1 MYTKIVKYER
11 NRIGDWDKEYES
23 FEVLKEIKA
32 TDNDLFE
39 NILKVDGKLYKPCSA
54 YGEYIAVDE
63 IKINYSPDVDV
74 RNESGVECPY
84 CGFVDQDTNEFSSKS
99 GETKCVNCESEIKYV
114 INAVINSLGECLEVI
129 CHTGPVKLNEPIE
142 L

>member
-11 NRIGDWDKEYES
+11 NGIGVWDQDYES
-23 FEVLKEIKA
+23 FEVLKEMKP
-32 TDNDLFE
+32 TDNDFFE
-39 NILKVDGKLYKPCSA
+39 NILKIDDKLYKPCSA

-63 IKINYSPDVDV
+63 IRINYSPVADV

-84 CGFVDQDTNEFSSKS
+84 CGFVDQDTHEFSSNS
-99 GETKCVNCESEIKYV
+99 GETECTNCESEIKYV
-114 INAVINSLGECLEVI
+114 INAVNNSLGECVEVI

-142 L
+142 I

>member
-11 NRIGDWDKEYES
+11 NGIGAWDKDYS
-23 FEVLKEIKA
+23 SMEVLKEIKP
-32 TDNDLFE
+32 TDNDFFE
-39 NILKVDGKLYKPCSA
+39 NILKIDGKLYKPCSA

-63 IKINYSPDVDV
+63 VKINYSPYADV
-74 RNESGVECPY
+74 RNENDVECPY
-84 CGFVDQDTNEFSSKS
+84 CGFVDQDTHEFPSKS
-99 GETKCVNCESEIKYV
+99 GETECANCESEIKYL

-142 L
+142 I

>member
-11 NRIGDWDKEYES
+11 NGIGVLDHDYS
-23 FEVLKEIKA
+23 IMEVLKEIKS
-32 TDNDLFE
+32 TDNDFLK
-39 NILKVDGKLYKPCSA
+39 NILKIDGKLYNPCSA
-54 YGEYIAVDE
+54 FGEYIAVEE
-63 IKINYSPDVDV
+63 IKINYSPDEDV

-84 CGFVDQDTNEFSSKS
+84 CGFVDQDTNEYSSDSS
-99 GETKCVNCESEIKYV
+99 GTECVNCKSEIKYV
-114 INAVINSLGECLEVI
+114 INCVFNSLGECVEVI

>member
-11 NRIGDWDKEYES
+11 NRIGDLDKEYES

-63 IKINYSPDVDV
+63 ITINENPEITV
-74 RNESGVECPY
+74 RSENELQCPY
-84 CGFVDQDTNEFSSKS
+84 CDGTDQDLHELESNK
-99 GETKCVNCESEIKYV
+99 GETECIHCGSEIKYV